1 MAVALQPTKKI
12 LDVPPIE
19 DLTEEQLKEGE
30 KRYLKQKQA
39 RAQGQKSNGS
49 NDVSKIF
56 TTLGCLMEEG
66 LNNMEGVRIFL
77 K

>member
-19 DLTEEQLKEGE
+19 DLTEEQMKEGE

-39 RAQGQKSNGS
+39 RAQGQGSKGS
-49 NDVSKIF
+49 NDVSKTYIS
-56 TTLGCLMEEG
+56 LSCLTEG
-66 LNNMEGVRIFL
+66 RS
-77 K
+77 